1 MEMEIFKKF
10 LVFLISIGFSSILL
24 ENPALSQEKSLNS
37 IIEIEKSL
45 EKEDLKDPERYQLL
59 LQAIQIY
66 NNEKAYEKL
75 AKSSIQLF
83 QTPATDPDADIQK
96 KEILK
101 EAVRYES

>member
-1 MEMEIFKKF
+1 
-10 LVFLISIGFSSILL
+10 
-24 ENPALSQEKSLNS
+24 
-37 IIEIEKSL
+37 
-45 EKEDLKDPERYQLL
+45 ERYQLL

-101 EAVRYES
+101 EAVRYESEIQDSLIKGNLHLKLAASYFNEQKFDSAIVEYTKAIDRFSSKDSL